1 MESQER
7 LKKKTPFNL
16 IEFILIYI
24 GKIKNPQEENP
35 NPKHTYCNEPSD
47 KMITICIDIIEASH
61 DGYCSGADFE
71 GRWKKEEK
79 DLEITIPISALP
91 PCFKHYSDPNKLSKS
106 LCNKI
111 NYFPCGEKKPRKP
124 RISYDSLSKCGWFEN
139 FERELTCCNRRESGY
154 CGYAS
159 YSDLYFVRYI
169 EFDGVSVHR
178 PR

>member
-1 MESQER
+1 MESQKR
-7 LKKKTPFNL
+7 LEKKKSPFNL

-35 NPKHTYCNEPSD
+35 NPKHTCLNKPSE
-47 KMITICIDIIEASH
+47 KTITICIDIIEASH
-61 DGYCSGADFE
+61 DGYCSGAD
-71 GRWKKEEK
+71 WKKEEK
-79 DLEITIPISALP
+79 DLEITIPISELP

-111 NYFPCGEKKPRKP
+111 NYIPCGEKKPRKP
-124 RISYDSLSKCGWFEN
+124 RISYNSLSKCGWFEN
-139 FERELTCCNRRESGY
+139 FERELTCCKRGESGY
-154 CGYAS
+154 CKYAY

-169 EFDGVSVHR
+169 EFDGVSVYR

>member
-1 MESQER
+1 MESQKR
-7 LKKKTPFNL
+7 LEKKKSPFNL

-24 GKIKNPQEENP
+24 GKIKKPQEK
-35 NPKHTYCNEPSD
+35 NPKHTCLNKPSE
-47 KMITICIDIIEASH
+47 KTITICIDIIEASH
-61 DGYCSGADFE
+61 DGYCSGAD
-71 GRWKKEEK
+71 WKKEEK

-106 LCNKI
+106 LCNKRI
-111 NYFPCGEKKPRKP
+111 YVPCGEKKPRKP

-139 FERELTCCNRRESGY
+139 FERELTCCNRGESGY
-154 CGYAS
+154 CGYAY

-169 EFDGVSVHR
+169 EFDGVSVYR

>member
-1 MESQER
+1 MESQ
-7 LKKKTPFNL
+7 KKTPFNL

-24 GKIKNPQEENP
+24 GKIKNPQEK
-35 NPKHTYCNEPSD
+35 NPKHTCCNKPSD

-61 DGYCSGADFE
+61 DGYCSEPDWE
-71 GRWKKEEK
+71 KKEK
-79 DLEITIPISALP
+79 DLKITFPISELP

-106 LCNKI
+106 LCNKR
-111 NYFPCGEKKPRKP
+111 NYSPRSEKKPRKP

-139 FERELTCCNRRESGY
+139 FERELTCCSRGSGH
-154 CGYAS
+154 CGYAY

-169 EFDGVSVHR
+169 EFDGVPVYR